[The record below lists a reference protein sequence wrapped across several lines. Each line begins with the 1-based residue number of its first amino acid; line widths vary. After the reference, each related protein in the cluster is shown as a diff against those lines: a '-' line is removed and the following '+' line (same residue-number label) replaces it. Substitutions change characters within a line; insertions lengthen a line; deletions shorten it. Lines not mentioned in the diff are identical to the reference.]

1 LPALRHYHPGPGLG
15 EIFFTWLATGIQSF
29 GGGSSTFYLIHQACI
44 KKGWLDEETFV
55 RTWALAQISPGIN
68 LLKLTMLV
76 GYWLRGWPGLLAATA
91 GLMVP
96 SALATVLMTAGFT
109 VVRGQ
114 PLVQAA
120 MRGILPATI
129 GLSLAMAV
137 QMGQPLIAHGRR
149 EGLARLGLHAA
160 VIVSSALLLAL
171 WTVSPVLILLAAG
184 GVTIL
189 LHALVPAR
197 PLAPVESAA
206 QKEAH

>member
-1 LPALRHYHPGPGLG
+1 MPALRHYHPGPGLG
-15 EIFFTWLATGIQSF
+15 EIFSTWLATGIQSF

-44 KKGWLDEETFV
+44 DKGWLDEETFV

-76 GYWLRGWPGLLAATA
+76 GYWLRGWPGLLAAAA

-96 SALATVLMTAGFT
+96 SALVTVLMTAGFT
-109 VVRGQ
+109 LVRGQ

-149 EGLARLGLHAA
+149 EGPARLGLHAA

-197 PLAPVESAA
+197 PLAPVEVAA
-206 QKEAH
+206 QKEEH